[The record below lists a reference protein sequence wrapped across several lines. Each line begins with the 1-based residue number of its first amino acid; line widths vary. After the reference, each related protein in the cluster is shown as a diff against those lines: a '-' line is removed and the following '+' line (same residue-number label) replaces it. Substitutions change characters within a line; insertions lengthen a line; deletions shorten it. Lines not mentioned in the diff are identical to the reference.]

1 MQNKWLWGCGI
12 GCGVLVLLVGLVAI
26 GLAGLGLKY
35 KDKALPGLL
44 DMFDSNFEQLKKE
57 GKVKP
62 ELQEPIAE
70 TIALLRRPE
79 TPLFA
84 GMTVGGTLAETVEAT
99 SNDTADPKQA
109 LAMITDLR
117 DLLKAKPAPTMEELN
132 DVLNKHKDFMKS
144 LDKSDSKIK
153 IRVTK

>member
-35 KDKALPGLL
+35 KDKALPALL
-44 DMFDSNFEQLKKE
+44 EQFDSHFEQLKKE

-62 ELQEPIAE
+62 ELQEPVAE
-70 TIALLRRPE
+70 TMALLRRPE

-84 GMTVGGTLAETVEAT
+84 GMTVVGTLAETVEAT
-99 SNDTADPKQA
+99 SSDTADPKQA
-109 LAMITDLR
+109 LPMITDLR
-117 DLLKAKPAPTMEELN
+117 DLLKAKPAPTMDELS
-132 DVLNKHKDFMKS
+132 DVLDKHKDFMKS
-144 LDKSDSKIK
+144 LDKSNSKFK